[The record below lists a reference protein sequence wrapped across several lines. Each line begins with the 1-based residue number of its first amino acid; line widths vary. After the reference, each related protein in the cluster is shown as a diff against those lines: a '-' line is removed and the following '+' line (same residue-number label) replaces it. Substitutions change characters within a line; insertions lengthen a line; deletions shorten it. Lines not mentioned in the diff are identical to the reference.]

1 MTNRNE
7 NPDRGRLAHKPAAVN
22 DTAVPGAA
30 ATRGW
35 LSYATEPHILFPAIA
50 LLALAAIWGTTLNL
64 INVERAAAE
73 RNAAVSGRRLAEIY
87 EAQVVR
93 SLRDIDQTLKFVR
106 YAYELR
112 GAPVVLQELKARA
125 LLPADLLF
133 VVSIADSKG
142 DIVASTR
149 PPGTANVAEQ
159 DYFQSQ
165 VQADTL
171 AVSHPRHDAGSGEWK
186 MQFSRRL
193 NAADRMF
200 SGIVMVS
207 VDAAYF
213 VSGYESSDLGE
224 HGVLGILG
232 TDGVFRV
239 RRSGTAVSAGDSAD
253 YAAVVPAVD
262 EAESRIT
269 LSTSGWDGVLRYTSA
284 RQLYDFP
291 LAVIVGLSA
300 DEQLASARRDMRTYL
315 WRASAGSLLLIL
327 IVGVLGRMSRQLAL
341 SRVRAV
347 EAHIVHAER
356 VQFLAYHD
364 ALTTLPNRSLFSKL
378 LGRAVSRPGPVQ
390 AGQRHPRTRGRRPV
404 AAGSRDQ
411 AQVLSA
417 WQRHRRAAG
426 WRRVRCAAAG
436 SE

>member
-1 MTNRNE
+1 MKT
-7 NPDRGRLAHKPAAVN
+7 PHADDSPTTPAALN
-22 DTAVPGAA
+22 DTALAVAA
-30 ATRGW
+30 APRSW
-35 LSYATEPHILFPAIA
+35 LSHATEPHILYPAIA

-64 INVERAAAE
+64 IHVERAAAE
-73 RNAAVSGRRLAEIY
+73 RSAAVSGHRLAEIY

-93 SLRDIDQTLKFVR
+93 SLRNIDQTLKFVK

-112 GAPVVLQELKARA
+112 RAPGVLQELKARA

-149 PPGTANVAEQ
+149 PPGTVNIADQ

-165 VQADTL
+165 VQVDAL
-171 AVSHPRHDAGSGEWK
+171 AVGHARHAPGSGEWK
-186 MQFSRRL
+186 LQFSRRL
-193 NAADRMF
+193 NAADRSL
-200 SGIVMVS
+200 SGIVMIS
-207 VDAAYF
+207 VDASYF
-213 VSGYESSDLGE
+213 VSGYESSELGE

-239 RRSGTAVSAGDSAD
+239 RRSGSAVSAGGSAD
-253 YAAVVPAVD
+253 YAAVVPAAD
-262 EAESRIT
+262 DAESGIT
-269 LSTSGWDGVLRYTSA
+269 LSISNWDGVLRYTSA

-300 DEQLASARRDMRTYL
+300 DEQLATTRRDMRTYL
-315 WRASAGSLLLIL
+315 WRAAAGSLLLIL

-347 EAHIVHAER
+347 EAHIAHAQR

-364 ALTTLPNRSLFSKL
+364 ALTTLPTRSLFSKL
-378 LGRAVSRPGPVQ
+378 LGQNIIYRSRACCAISNQNSR
-390 AGQRHPRTRGRRPV
+390 RGSPLV
-404 AAGSRDQ
+404 A
-411 AQVLSA
+411 L
-417 WQRHRRAAG
+417 RAAPPPVPQG
-426 WRRVRCAAAG
+426 A
-436 SE
+436 